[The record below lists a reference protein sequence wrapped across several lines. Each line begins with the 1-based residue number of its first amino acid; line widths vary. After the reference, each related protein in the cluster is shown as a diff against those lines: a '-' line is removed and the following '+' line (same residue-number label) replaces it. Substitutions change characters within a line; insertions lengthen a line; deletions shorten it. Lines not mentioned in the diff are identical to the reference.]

1 MKKKS
6 LNKIKQKAVWLS
18 ELIKKDMEQYP
29 SINFRKKVM
38 RYFSTIY
45 IPSKETILFILF
57 LVISIWLLTNTGKIL
72 IFAGLEDWVLFR
84 IHFYT
89 EESNQFQNLIAI
101 HAGIGA
107 IIFALIIL
115 IAESLRDNQ
124 SKDTARVLLKVS
136 YLFPLTVAE
145 IFVFFLFLF
154 GDINFLNIL
163 SVITIAVF
171 TVISLKMT
179 IKVLLDKPLF
189 TKKRIEL
196 LNEGIKEK
204 IDRAIDERIG
214 NNIFLGKLS
223 NSDQNLDYLIFL
235 PDETNYLVINSDQ
248 YGIVDDINIGLLE
261 EIAGIIQSEAEL
273 IGTWPDNPQT
283 TIGDRQATETK
294 RSNVHYD
301 IQLNVHKRYRENILE
316 GNRILLSFN
325 KSFVTNP
332 QVLEKIRSKAQKAF
346 KISQVDNFDELVKS
360 QLSDLKG
367 QFIDAIANRKIN
379 IIEELCTIYFGIA
392 EGYLSSMDP
401 YGGGFSFEQARSE
414 RASAF
419 MGGWEQM
426 RWLVSDVRSLVIEA
440 IQSKNQE
447 ILIETI
453 GLPFRISR
461 LALQNDDHY
470 LFQEFSWFPSLF
482 YRYSQKDQVQQDIKE
497 YLFEKS
503 LKYYQ
508 DLSNYY
514 IETKFEKDFPKDKI
528 NSLKNFALTILLTYQ
543 TLMKVAFDNKDFE
556 GFNNFQQTT
565 SSIFSKTTTGL
576 EQYEIEFKKSQLKN
590 PDLPKEIREQ
600 FESQLEKQMIIQEI
614 HNRRLQMFFGLTSWI
629 FNEYKKFQSDEIIK
643 GFYESIHSTVSI
655 SLEELTKIFLDVH
668 SYDTESFW
676 NWDEWDTIPDGKVY
690 SIRILEKLENFYVV
704 KALSMLA
711 GQSHEKIDQ
720 IELPYNRDFAF
731 LAEGN
736 RDLIKTLIDIEKNPE
751 NWRFVLSE
759 DEISKVSDLKNLLS
773 RAKER
778 QEKED
783 IERKRTKKI
792 SEVKVDTFKE
802 DFIKGFYENADL
814 RKFIENI
821 STIENNLSEKPKEAT
836 KRFGFN
842 TVDDKAA
849 FFDDWYVYFGDW
861 GKSYGRNL
869 AIGENSTM
877 LNKIIESC
885 ERLSGVN
892 LESTLIKFANINDI
906 LILLVNV
913 SPFNLFQ
920 NEDGFRYKES
930 LTDISHSGVY
940 QFQGI
945 DIPIYQFFLANV
957 DKQLI
962 ILDKNIINKLVQYSP
977 LNAGEHENLIKD
989 IFYMNIQ
996 SFSENENLMNEMLRN
1011 PPDWLKENR
1020 DNKSQRLYLEERVL
1034 IKIQECFELFLSNDF
1049 RGVSILV
1056 DD

>member
-1 MKKKS
+1 M
-6 LNKIKQKAVWLS
+6 
-18 ELIKKDMEQYP
+18 
-29 SINFRKKVM
+29 
-38 RYFSTIY
+38 
-45 IPSKETILFILF
+45 
-57 LVISIWLLTNTGKIL
+57 
-72 IFAGLEDWVLFR
+72 AG
-84 IHFYT
+84 
-89 EESNQFQNLIAI
+89 
-101 HAGIGA
+101 
-107 IIFALIIL
+107 
-115 IAESLRDNQ
+115 
-124 SKDTARVLLKVS
+124 
-136 YLFPLTVAE
+136 
-145 IFVFFLFLF
+145 
-154 GDINFLNIL
+154 
-163 SVITIAVF
+163 F
-171 TVISLKMT
+171 TVLSLKMT

-204 IDRAIDERIG
+204 INRAIDERIG
-214 NNIFLGKLS
+214 NNIFLAKLK
-223 NSDQNLDYLIFL
+223 NSDLNLDYSIIL
-235 PDETNYLVINSDQ
+235 PEDSNSLVINSDEF
-248 YGIVDDINIGLLE
+248 GIVSDINIGLLA
-261 EIAGIIQSEAEL
+261 EIAKIIQVAAEKNGTLPNRPQL
-273 IGTWPDNPQT
+273 I
-283 TIGDRQATETK
+283 IGDKQATETK
-294 RSNVHYD
+294 RTD
-301 IQLNVHKRYRENILE
+301 IHTDFQIKVHKRYRENIIE

-325 KSFVTNP
+325 KSLVTDP
-332 QVLEKIRSKAQKAF
+332 QLIEIIRLKAQKAF
-346 KISQVDNFDELVKS
+346 KIIPDDNFDELVKS
-360 QLSDLKG
+360 QLTDLKG
-367 QFIDAIANRKIN
+367 QFIDAITNRKLN
-379 IIEELCTIYFGIA
+379 IIEELFTIYIGIA
-392 EGYLSSMDP
+392 DGYLSCMDP

-414 RASAF
+414 RAAAF

-453 GLPFRISR
+453 RLPFRISR

-482 YRYSQKDQVQQDIKE
+482 YRYSQKEDVQQEIKI

-508 DLSNYY
+508 DLSDYY
-514 IETKFEKDFPKDKI
+514 IETKLGKDIPGNKI
-528 NSLKNFALTILLTYQ
+528 NSLKNFAITILLSFQ
-543 TLMKVAFDNKDFE
+543 TLLKAAFDNRDFE
-556 GFNNFQQTT
+556 GFIKFQKTT
-565 SSIFSKTTTGL
+565 SSIFTKTYSGL
-576 EQYEIEFKKSQLKN
+576 ELYEIEFIKSQLKN
-590 PDLPKEIREQ
+590 PDLSKVSREH
-600 FESQLEKQMIIQEI
+600 FDRQLEKHLIFQDI
-614 HNRRLQMFFGLTSWI
+614 HDRRLQMFFGLTSWI
-629 FNEYKKFQSDEIIK
+629 FNEYKKFQSDEKIK

-690 SIRILEKLENFYVV
+690 SIRILEKLEQFYVV

-711 GQSHEKIDQ
+711 GLSHEKIGQ

-736 RDLIKTLIDIEKNPE
+736 RDLVKTLIDIENNPD

-783 IERKRTKKI
+783 IKRKRTKKI
-792 SEVKVDTFKE
+792 SELKVDTFKE
-802 DFIKGFYENADL
+802 DFIKGFYENTDL

-821 STIENNLSEKPKEAT
+821 STIEKNLSEKPKETT

-930 LTDISHSGVY
+930 LTGISHSGVY

-945 DIPIYQFFLANV
+945 DIPIYQFFLANI

-962 ILDKNIINKLVQYSP
+962 ILDKNKIKKLVQYSP

-989 IFYMNIQ
+989 IFCMNIQ
-996 SFSENENLMNEMLRN
+996 SFCI
-1011 PPDWLKENR
+1011 NR
-1020 DNKSQRLYLEERVL
+1020 SMSHSKTGASRTP
-1034 IKIQECFELFLSNDF
+1034 
-1049 RGVSILV
+1049 
-1056 DD
+1056 